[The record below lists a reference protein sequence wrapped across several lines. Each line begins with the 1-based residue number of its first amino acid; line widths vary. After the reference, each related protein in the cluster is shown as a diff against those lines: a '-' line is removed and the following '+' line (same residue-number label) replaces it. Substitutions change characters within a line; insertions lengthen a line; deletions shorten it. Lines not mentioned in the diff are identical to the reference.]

1 MGKICEILTTMDYGL
16 APESA
21 EQGRQYLRRATQV
34 KNIWTPY
41 GE

>member
-1 MGKICEILTTMDYGL
+1 MDYGL
-16 APESA
+16 APENNERA
-21 EQGRQYLRRATQV
+21 RAWADEQGRLCPRRATQV